1 MRDSG
6 RGHVIGKDGLTG
18 VLLDPLP
25 SRPSPNDIVRVQLA
39 TGETIEVPADAF
51 VVGSNNTYLLPIG
64 PEDIQPPE
72 RPLRSHAE
80 TQTEERVVP
89 VLAEELSVDTKRVV
103 TGGVRVNR
111 RVFEHDETIELP
123 LLKEHLDV
131 RRVVIDREVEGP
143 LPIRREGD
151 TTIIPIVEEVLV
163 VSKRY
168 HLKEEIYVSK
178 SVREELHTEQVTV
191 RRQEAEIDSFDAD
204 GRPRPIAASS
214 DELSRPDHRPPR
226 RRSILE
232 DR

>member
-1 MRDSG
+1 MRDA
-6 RGHVIGKDGLTG
+6 GHGGVIGKDGLTG

-25 SRPSPNDIVRVQLA
+25 SRPSPDDIVRVQLA

-64 PEDIQPPE
+64 PEDIRPPD
-72 RPLRSHAE
+72 RPLQPRDS
-80 TQTEERVVP
+80 TQERVVP
-89 VLAEELSVDTKRVV
+89 VLAEELSVDTKRVP

-111 RVFEHDETIELP
+111 RVFEHDETIEVP

-131 RRVVIDREVEGP
+131 RRVVIDREVDGP
-143 LPIRREGD
+143 LPVRRDGD

-168 HLKEEIYVSK
+168 RLKEEIYVSK

-191 RRQEAEIDSFDAD
+191 RRQEAEIDAFDAD
-204 GRPRPIAASS
+204 GRPRPVPTSP
-214 DELSRPDHRPPR
+214 EQPPRPERRPPPR